1 MQEKV
6 RVYIGVG
13 SNIDKHI
20 HIPQV
25 IEELS
30 AEFGNILVSPIYQ
43 TSAEGF
49 SGDDFYNLVIGVD
62 TDLTPFEMRH
72 YLRELEA
79 SHGRIRDS
87 KNQFISRTLDLDQLM
102 YGTMQ
107 INQDGVHVPSSDIT
121 NYPFVLKPLVDIA
134 GELVHPTLR
143 MSLNKIWQGFD
154 KSDMQMELVTLSTQ
168 DVAGNSTG
176 SH

>member
-1 MQEKV
+1 MADKV
-6 RVYIGVG
+6 RVFIGIG
-13 SNIDKHI
+13 SNIDKQI

-25 IEELS
+25 IEELA

-49 SGDDFYNLVIGVD
+49 AGDDFYNLVVGVD
-62 TDLTPFEMRH
+62 TDISPYQMRQ

-79 SHGRIRDS
+79 SHDRVRNS

-121 NYPFVLKPLVDIA
+121 NYAFVLKPLVDIA
-134 GELVHPTLR
+134 GDVIHPTLR
-143 MSLNKIWQGFD
+143 RSLNNIWQRFD
-154 KSDMQMELVTLSTQ
+154 KSDLQMQQVQLTDQSIK
-168 DVAGNSTG
+168 SKISG
-176 SH
+176 SK